1 MTFLFRHPF
10 RLIKRLLSFGAYLI
24 QTVWKFLCLRRHG
37 PLSHR
42 ARSAWLHE
50 SAQQLAEKLRLRVQ
64 VSGRIPDHGLITSNH
79 LSYLDI
85 VAIASVAPSIFVSK
99 NEVRYWPVIGLLST
113 WAGTLYLKRQRRAD
127 VGRVSQ
133 QIAIHLADRRRVVVF
148 PEGTSSDGSQ
158 ILPFHSSLFSPAVD
172 TKSIVTPCYLS
183 YSEPGNDPAHRVC
196 YWGSMLFFTH
206 FLQLLTLESIQATL
220 CFGENLPA
228 AECGDRKRLSTLAQK
243 QVVTLKRMAESRPKE
258 TSSQK

>member
-127 VGRVSQ
+127 DDTGLLAEPDDIDSLTAKLTEALTDRERLR
-133 QIAIHLADRRRVVVF
+133 QIAARGREEILATHDVRRSAAAVVQHI
-148 PEGTSSDGSQ
+148 EDTS
-158 ILPFHSSLFSPAVD
+158 
-172 TKSIVTPCYLS
+172 
-183 YSEPGNDPAHRVC
+183 R
-196 YWGSMLFFTH
+196 
-206 FLQLLTLESIQATL
+206 
-220 CFGENLPA
+220 
-228 AECGDRKRLSTLAQK
+228 
-243 QVVTLKRMAESRPKE
+243 
-258 TSSQK
+258 